1 MNTQPRYVIV
11 FDLDG
16 VIISSIDLMFK
27 LARFRYED
35 ISREDFQEMFTGNLF
50 EQIDNNPDTYR
61 KKDRSPEEQKNLM
74 QSYTQEKG
82 ATVELYDGIRELIES
97 LDSLAVP
104 MAINTSASEENTYP
118 VLKRHG
124 ITSYFKPILT
134 RDQVKSK
141 ATKFDM
147 IKEHYKVDD
156 EHLIFITD
164 SLGDLYEAQ
173 ENQIPSIAVTWG
185 VHDYDILNR
194 YDDTNLLTVVDS
206 VEELSGYL
214 HSYIKK

>member
-1 MNTQPRYVIV
+1 
-11 FDLDG
+11 
-16 VIISSIDLMFK
+16 
-27 LARFRYED
+27 
-35 ISREDFQEMFTGNLF
+35 MFTGNLF

-61 KKDRSPEEQKNLM
+61 KKDRSKEEEQGIK

-82 ATVELYDGIRELIES
+82 TTVALYDGIHELIQS
-97 LDSLAVP
+97 LHSCNIP

-124 ITSYFKPILT
+124 ITSYFEPILT

-147 IKEHYKVDD
+147 IKEQYRVDD
-156 EHLIFITD
+156 EQLVFITD

-173 ENQIPSIAVTWG
+173 EKQIPSIAVTWG